1 MSFDIDNWFM
11 NTLDFQ
17 TEDKRVIDEAI
28 RQLNGHKQTKAFV
41 QQMKQLE
48 QNFFYNR
55 VVLVQGIPKVDK
67 DKEEKFLQVFKKMVI
82 LPLDLE
88 QKIS

>member
-1 MSFDIDNWFM
+1 
-11 NTLDFQ
+11 
-17 TEDKRVIDEAI
+17 
-28 RQLNGHKQTKAFV
+28 
-41 QQMKQLE
+41 MKQLE

-67 DKEEKFLQVFKKMVI
+67 DKEEKFLQVFKKVI
-82 LPLDLE
+82 IVPLDLE